1 MAAHHQV
8 RNAAGRN
15 GVRLG
20 LSPRGLLKANDP
32 RRTVNDFA
40 ELSILLEVAICLDHF
55 AEHEGPI
62 DDRPEGARLESL
74 GDVLTAALR
83 RVSSPLVRRATQ
95 DTGRPSNRPVGD
107 AAKAR
112 SDRSI
117 QALHLMAQGTPL
129 ADQPLDHG
137 ADHIGKT
144 AAEQRKVID
153 ASHLYDSLA
162 DDQKN
167 DLGLLMR
174 EFKVSGKRP

>member
-74 GDVLTAALR
+74 GDVLNGCLAAGVVAAGQKSNPRYWPTFESAGRRRRQGALR
-83 RVSSPLVRRATQ
+83 SIDSSASPYGSGHPPRRSTAGPWRRSYWENRGRATKSH
-95 DTGRPSNRPVGD
+95 RCEPS
-107 AAKAR
+107 
-112 SDRSI
+112 
-117 QALHLMAQGTPL
+117 L
-129 ADQPLDHG
+129 
-137 ADHIGKT
+137 
-144 AAEQRKVID
+144 
-153 ASHLYDSLA
+153 
-162 DDQKN
+162 
-167 DLGLLMR
+167 
-174 EFKVSGKRP
+174 

>member
-1 MAAHHQV
+1 MT
-8 RNAAGRN
+8 
-15 GVRLG
+15 G
-20 LSPRGLLKANDP
+20 LRAPASSPL
-32 RRTVNDFA
+32 VMY
-40 ELSILLEVAICLDHF
+40 S
-55 AEHEGPI
+55 
-62 DDRPEGARLESL
+62 
-74 GDVLTAALR
+74 TAALR